1 MLKPNEVQK
10 VKAIAGLVLLAIC
23 FQNFKFVDELKITLT
38 PINED
43 SRAAHA
49 KELLGKYYKG
59 SFAAQAENV
68 NAMHFSV
75 FNDVYR
81 SLPKSHKAKAL
92 DVSSTIIDEAFRYD
106 FDPVFVMAVIKTES
120 SFNPKA
126 IGGIGEV
133 GLMQLRPETAEWIAK
148 ISGIDWR
155 GREALKNPVYNVR
168 LGVAYL
174 HWLRTKFGSSPNKY
188 LSAYNLGAAKVRRM
202 YASELQPKEYSGRV
216 MKNYNEIYLRIVA
229 KTNPSLVALN

>member
-10 VKAIAGLVLLAIC
+10 VKVIAGLVLLALC

-43 SRAAHA
+43 TRSAHA
-49 KELLGKYYKG
+49 KELLGKHYKG
-59 SFAAQAENV
+59 SFAAQAESI

-81 SLPKSHKAKAL
+81 SLPKAYKAKAL
-92 DVSSTIIDEAFRYD
+92 DVSSTIIDEAAKYD

-126 IGGIGEV
+126 VGPVGEI
-133 GLMQLRPETAEWIAK
+133 GLMQLRAETAEWIAK
-148 ISGIDWR
+148 LSGIDWR
-155 GREALKNPVYNVR
+155 GREALRNPVYNVR

-174 HWLRTKFGSSPNKY
+174 HWLRSKFGASPNKY
-188 LSAYNLGAAKVRRM
+188 LSAYNLGAAKVKRM
-202 YASELQPKEYSGRV
+202 YASELKPREYSSRV
-216 MKNYNEIYLRIVA
+216 MKNYKEIYLRLVA
-229 KTNPSLVALN
+229 KTNPSLIALN